1 MILFLKVDLGMAM
14 FVNKVLD
21 LGKVAANI
29 SFIIVAKTLIAFKYD
44 TTCI

>member
-21 LGKVAANI
+21 LGKDGGQHK
-29 SFIIVAKTLIAFKYD
+29 FHYR
-44 TTCI
+44 C